1 MTDRVR
7 KKSWIASINV
17 TVFALQIVVDIIALQ
32 PVVAHIQVGIREA
45 SSNVKATNYK
55 TLP

>member
-45 SSNVKATNYK
+45 LSSVKATNYK